1 MKATRK
7 YQRRRTDPPLEVGA
21 RSDMFAMGSRV
32 RALAVGCALLG
43 VFAISFDI
51 MWQRQRRQDLVLPF
65 VWTPPAG
72 VEGESSRAPAVIEAA
87 VAVGR
92 HEPPIMQPMS
102 TPPRGQPAAGAADPG
117 TNSALLPLPVAIN
130 IWNRERRHKIE
141 GSVQNLSLNPIT
153 VSARVR
159 GAEGREVAEF
169 QLIINPGDTQLF
181 STDSGLEI
189 HSKDE
194 ITFESSPYLEQTQTV
209 P

>member
-1 MKATRK
+1 
-7 YQRRRTDPPLEVGA
+7 
-21 RSDMFAMGSRV
+21 
-32 RALAVGCALLG
+32 
-43 VFAISFDI
+43 
-51 MWQRQRRQDLVLPF
+51 
-65 VWTPPAG
+65 
-72 VEGESSRAPAVIEAA
+72 
-87 VAVGR
+87 
-92 HEPPIMQPMS
+92 MQPRS
-102 TPPRGQPAAGAADPG
+102 IPLVSQPATGAADPG

-169 QLIINPGDTQLF
+169 QLIINPGDTQSF

-194 ITFESSPYLEQTQTV
+194 ISFQSPPYLEQTQTV

>member
-1 MKATRK
+1 
-7 YQRRRTDPPLEVGA
+7 
-21 RSDMFAMGSRV
+21 
-32 RALAVGCALLG
+32 LLG

-51 MWQRQRRQDLVLPF
+51 MWQRQRRQDLDLPL
-65 VWTPPAG
+65 VSSPPAG
-72 VEGESSRAPAVIEAA
+72 ADGESSRAPALIEAA

-92 HEPPIMQPMS
+92 DEAPIMQP
-102 TPPRGQPAAGAADPG
+102 TRPPLRSQPAADAADPG
-117 TNSALLPLPVAIN
+117 TNSALQPLPVAIN
-130 IWNRERRHKIE
+130 IWNRERRHKVE

-153 VSARVR
+153 VNARVKS
-159 GAEGREVAEF
+159 AEGREVAEF

-194 ITFESSPYLEQTQTV
+194 ITFQSPPYLDQTQVV